1 MISLILNRSAAH
13 QEESVRLKLPATPGE
28 IGEAYKALDLLD
40 GGPIAIFDAE
50 CSIPNLRSYIIYSEF
65 NDQESFEQ
73 LQELAQRIARMSRKE
88 QMLFSGAI
96 ENESIHSL
104 ADILSISEHLDRYV
118 LLPHIDSDAALGRFL
133 VDSGFKDCPE
143 DMQAYLNL

>member
-1 MISLILNRSAAH
+1 
-13 QEESVRLKLPATPGE
+13 
-28 IGEAYKALDLLD
+28 
-40 GGPIAIFDAE
+40 
-50 CSIPNLRSYIIYSEF
+50 
-65 NDQESFEQ
+65 
-73 LQELAQRIARMSRKE
+73 MSRKE

-143 DMQAYLNL
+143 DMQAYLNYDAIGRDYRSEYGGAFGYTCSSR